1 MRYNLF
7 DKEEL
12 IIQEAEKKSSEF
24 SVKSEDVVESLKEL
38 IKAYRFSL
46 LEQQRLIRVSDL
58 QQENLRQTTRELDE
72 KNHQLEEQAK
82 NLLHLNQLL
91 EQEIEQRKKLE
102 QELQQMVTTDTLT
115 GAWSRR
121 KFWET
126 GEHEL
131 ERRKRSLE
139 PMAVLVMDIDHFKL
153 INDRFGHLVG
163 DEALCQFVNV
173 CKEGLRAVDGLARI
187 GGEEF
192 GVILP
197 GADKQVALIIAERIR
212 AIVADAVVQ
221 GEFGQLQF
229 TVSIGVAEAID
240 EESFA
245 QLVNRADSAMYEA
258 KKKGR
263 NRVECYVEVAK

>member
-24 SVKSEDVVESLKEL
+24 SVKSEYLVESLKEL

-82 NLLHLNQLL
+82 NLLHLNQFL

-115 GAWSRR
+115 GAWSRC

-163 DEALCQFVNV
+163 DEALYQFVNV